1 ASVDGRGQLLA
12 AKLRDAMSP
21 DVPHD
26 SRAIVESYV
35 YHRLLQKGHAWDRGA
50 PPRRDEARGRLQ
62 RALRRAGDELERMF
76 RRDLASV
83 GRRLR
88 LSRGTFSA
96 VVEELFRDGV
106 NWGRVVAFF
115 EFGGAVCVES
125 VGRQASPQVENVT
138 QWMTEYLD
146 GPLRVWI
153 EDNGGWV
160 RCATSSS
167 HLDRC
172 PPGDTRTHFT
182 VCTVCCAAEYHM

>member
-1 ASVDGRGQLLA
+1 MAS
-12 AKLRDAMSP
+12 

-153 EDNGGWV
+153 EDNGGWDAFV
-160 RCATSSS
+160 ELYGQQEDSVLSWTY
-167 HLDRC
+167 LKTMF
-172 PPGDTRTHFT
+172 GL
-182 VCTVCCAAEYHM
+182 AALGVAGVTLGAFFIQK